1 MQSSLP
7 AATAPVKK
15 FVHRLV
21 TDRDVEVA
29 RLQVREDREKAS
41 SFRAERIKLLE
52 QVQLLDHR
60 VELFD
65 GSVQSGAVAVV
76 KLLARQRWQ
85 KLQAE
90 KAAIAREAKG
100 HKSPPR
106 AITTSSSTRGQ
117 AGSASPASQ
126 AGPSR
131 QRLPSPTPGLPR
143 ATSSPVGRFV
153 GTIPKLKKGQ
163 NTITDAQAERSR
175 NRAKCGYRG
184 RARSQS
190 RTSSRSSTPN
200 NPPYMGHHHGSAGHR
215 DRMGNRVSHPPQ
227 DQGHRRRLGAGQ
239 PARPQGYRSQVDGHN
254 RSLVDPHADSIFDWD
269 EEQLWEEEEE
279 R

>member
-1 MQSSLP
+1 MLTFIMNIENDRSNC
-7 AATAPVKK
+7 VK
-15 FVHRLV
+15 
-21 TDRDVEVA
+21 
-29 RLQVREDREKAS
+29 VRVVSFEKAS
-41 SFRAERIKLLE
+41 AFRAEQTKLLE

-60 VELFD
+60 VELFE
-65 GSVQSGAVAVV
+65 GSVQSGTVAVV
-76 KLLARQRWQ
+76 KLLQRQRWQ
-85 KLQAE
+85 QQQAE

-106 AITTSSSTRGQ
+106 AITISSTTRGQ

-131 QRLPSPTPGLPR
+131 PRLPSPTPGLPR

-190 RTSSRSSTPN
+190 RTSSRSSTPHN
-200 NPPYMGHHHGSAGHR
+200 QPYMGQHHGSAGPR
-215 DRMGNRVSHPPQ
+215 DRLGNRVSHPPQ
-227 DQGHRRRLGAGQ
+227 QQHHSRRLGAGQ

-254 RSLVDPHADSIFDWD
+254 HSLDDHHTDSTFDWD
-269 EEQLWEEEEE
+269 EEQLWEEEEKL
-279 R
+279 